1 MKTTLTLFALA
12 FMAIGNVAAQSNLND
27 TLRIQNDSTSYYI
40 SSDSTMIDLSPV
52 SSAKGE
58 KSGELN
64 MSNMT
69 GGDMILDF
77 SVPDSIMNEL
87 LGDTVSVEKNINQ
100 IEQQINSLPMD
111 SASIDSLVRMKV
123 HQGDSIDSIAI
134 DSIKPDSVK
143 ALPADTLF
151 AGKTKAKI
159 SKPKEIPFSELP
171 SVKELNRIYFNYRR
185 YMEEANERWDDYY
198 FSYSDNDYVNPDFYK
213 FVVPITYYS
222 SAFVQ
227 ATSIEGWKPKDVISE
242 YYDKK
247 NEWFYKDL
255 PDLRV
260 SEKVDRAVN
269 RQLLTLYTTNLR
281 LVTRNE
287 AEYKNLN
294 ILSDK
299 ELKAEKHKENIIELA
314 QNNAGIAQVS
324 ESDLIV
330 FKPNFWSYGG
340 NGYLQFSQNYIS
352 DNWYKGGEST
362 KSLLSGF
369 TWQAKYDDKQKTQF
383 ENKIEWKLGFI
394 TAPSDT
400 VHTYKANNDLLRLSS
415 KLGYKAIWN
424 WYYTLSAEFQTQLFS
439 SYETNSDKLVSALLS
454 PATLNVGL
462 GMDYKYVKDG
472 IINLTVLV
480 NPLNY
485 TLYSVMSDEVDPTK
499 FNIKAGHKMENVI
512 GSRLDATMTW
522 KVFNSLMWES
532 KLSYNTNYESVLA
545 SWENTFTFIV
555 NKYLST
561 KLFVHARYDDN
572 VSKEPDDSYFQLQE
586 LFSFGLNYTW

>member
-12 FMAIGNVAAQSNLND
+12 FMAIGNATAQSNLND

-123 HQGDSIDSIAI
+123 HQGGSIDSLAI

-143 ALPADTLF
+143 ALPADTLS

-171 SVKELNRIYFNYRR
+171 SVKELNRIYLNYRR
-185 YMEEANERWDDYY
+185 YVKEANERWDDYY
-198 FSYSDNDYVNPDFYK
+198 FSYLDNDYVNPDFYK

-242 YYDKK
+242 YYDKR

-472 IINLTVLV
+472 IINLSVLV

>member
-123 HQGDSIDSIAI
+123 HQGDSIDSLAI

-143 ALPADTLF
+143 ALPADTLS
-151 AGKTKAKI
+151 AGKTKANI

-171 SVKELNRIYFNYRR
+171 SVKELNRIYLNYRR
-185 YMEEANERWDDYY
+185 YVKEANERWDDYY
-198 FSYSDNDYVNPDFYK
+198 FSYSDNDYINPDFYK

-242 YYDKK
+242 YYDKR

-472 IINLTVLV
+472 IINLSVLV